1 MTIVAANETYT
12 DCAPTS
18 SPESYCAP
26 VGKDLLDV
34 SPSTLLGPQGL
45 EVDYFSRDSA
55 NDAARALQELHNHPR
70 SEDAA
75 TAAAAA
81 TGRAG
86 SKRSRPVSADQSLQD
101 NVRDMLK
108 SRFGAQGGEAGW
120 SEVLVRPRVST
131 RSVALETA
139 TGTVCAVARGVDGRK
154 RVCCAAEAATEFQAP
169 GLLARPGMWEGILN

>member
-1 MTIVAANETYT
+1 MTIAAANENDT
-12 DCAPTS
+12 DCATTS
-18 SPESYCAP
+18 PPESYSAP

-34 SPSTLLGPQGL
+34 SLSTPLGRQGR

-70 SEDAA
+70 SEDSAA
-75 TAAAAA
+75 VS
-81 TGRAG
+81 RAG

-108 SRFGAQGGEAGW
+108 SQFGSQGGEGGW
-120 SEVLVRPRVST
+120 SDMLVRPRVST

-139 TGTVCAVARGVDGRK
+139 TGTVCSVSRGVDGRK
-154 RVCCAAEAATEFQAP
+154 RVCCSAEAATEFQAP
-169 GLLARPGMWEGILN
+169 SLLARPGMWEGILN